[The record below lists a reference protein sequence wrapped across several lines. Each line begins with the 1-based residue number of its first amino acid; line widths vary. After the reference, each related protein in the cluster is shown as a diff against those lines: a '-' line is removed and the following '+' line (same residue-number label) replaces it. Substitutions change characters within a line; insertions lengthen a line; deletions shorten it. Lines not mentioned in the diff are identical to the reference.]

1 MSDADLKKAVKVI
14 EDCLIDPDKGLS
26 PDLFR
31 LVSRITP
38 LVNVDLLVQDE
49 TLGTLLSWRPRG
61 NYKPGWHVPGGIIR
75 VRETFGQRLEKVA
88 MLELGAKVTF
98 DTQPVA
104 INEMIH
110 KTANTRVHFV
120 SFLYRVTLYGGPK
133 PQLQYR
139 EGTPK
144 PGQWFWHTQ
153 CPDNLYESQKVYRSY
168 INDYCHN
175 I

>member
-1 MSDADLKKAVKVI
+1 MSNDDLKKAVKVI
-14 EDCLIDPDKGLS
+14 EDLLIDPDEGLS

-31 LVSRITP
+31 LVSRVTP
-38 LVNVDLLVQDE
+38 LVNVDLLVQDKN
-49 TLGTLLSWRPRG
+49 LGTLLTWRPRG
-61 NYKPGWHVPGGIIR
+61 NYASGWHVPGGIIR

-88 MLELGAKVTF
+88 MLELGARATF
-98 DTQPVA
+98 DAKPIA

-110 KTANTRVHFV
+110 NTADTRVHFV
-120 SFLYRVTLYGGPK
+120 SFLYGVVLYGGPK
-133 PQLQYR
+133 PELQYR

-153 CPDNLYESQKVYRSY
+153 CPDDLYESQNVYRSY
-168 INDYCHN
+168 INDHYPK